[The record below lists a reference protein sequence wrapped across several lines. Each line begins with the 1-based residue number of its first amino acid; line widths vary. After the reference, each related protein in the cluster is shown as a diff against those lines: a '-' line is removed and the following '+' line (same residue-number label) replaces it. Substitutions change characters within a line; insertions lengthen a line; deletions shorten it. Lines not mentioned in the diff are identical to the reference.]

1 MSLKIILLKSYSEHV
16 FQVTEYQCVI
26 KCGYFA
32 NFATFAPENRSEAEM
47 SKFEKIKKVWNII
60 VTEWKTRY
68 RLVFSNEETH
78 EQSFVIRKITI
89 QKMVVVS
96 ILAAFVIIVLTTIL
110 IALTPLRVYIP
121 GYTDQK
127 DYKLYRQT
135 AARVD
140 SLEKQLVANQQFIEH
155 LSDLLAGKDGA
166 VYEDDEAK
174 MTPDVH
180 PVERMQSRQEG
191 AHEILED
198 AEMILGRISDNSAA
212 GAARVPNIEQAKI
225 TNIAICPPAMGSII
239 RLFDASQN
247 HYGIDIATNDNR
259 TVSCVAD
266 GVVISANYTSS
277 GGYTIIVQHPGNMIS
292 IYKRNAALLKT
303 VGSRVTAGMPI
314 ATAGGG
320 GSDEGKSNHLH
331 FELWYNGFPINP
343 LNYLVIE

>member
-1 MSLKIILLKSYSEHV
+1 
-16 FQVTEYQCVI
+16 
-26 KCGYFA
+26 
-32 NFATFAPENRSEAEM
+32 M

-110 IALTPLRVYIP
+110 IALTPLKVYIP

-127 DYKLYRQT
+127 DYKMYKQT

-140 SLEKQLVANQQFIEH
+140 SLEKQLAMNQQFIDH
-155 LSDLLAGKDGA
+155 FNDMLAGNDGA
-166 VYEDDEAK
+166 VYEDDEAQA
-174 MTPDVH
+174 TPDVH
-180 PVERMQSRQEG
+180 PVERQKERQG
-191 AHEILED
+191 SVHEILEE
-198 AEMILGRISDNSAA
+198 AEMILGRISDNSSASSS
-212 GAARVPNIEQAKI
+212 GIPNIEQAKI
-225 TNIAICPPAMGSII
+225 TNIAIYPPAMGAVV

-247 HYGIDIATNDNR
+247 HYGIDIATDENR
-259 TVSCVAD
+259 TVTCVAD
-266 GVVISANYTSS
+266 GMVISANYTST

-292 IYKRNAALLKT
+292 IYQRNAALLKT

-314 ATAGGG
+314 ATAGNL
-320 GSDEGKSNHLH
+320 GSDEGSTNHLH